1 MTAPDAELDTVDAE
15 LRQRVVDVM
24 STVLQRLLE
33 REAPV
38 TEDMHLAD
46 ELGLSSSLGLELL
59 LELEE
64 GLGIQ
69 IDVETMNPDELQT
82 VGELATFI
90 AGHSRPW

>member
-1 MTAPDAELDTVDAE
+1 MSAPEAQVDGE
-15 LRQRVVDVM
+15 LRQRVVETM
-24 STVLQRLLE
+24 SALLMRLLE
-33 REAPV
+33 RDQPV
-38 TEDMHLAD
+38 TEDMHLSD

-64 GLGIQ
+64 RLEIQ
-69 IDVETMNPDELQT
+69 IDVETMDPDELRT

>member
-1 MTAPDAELDTVDAE
+1 MAAPETEVDVE
-15 LRQRVVDVM
+15 LRTRVVEAA
-24 STVLQRLLE
+24 STLLVRLLE
-33 REAPV
+33 LEAAV
-38 TEDMHLAD
+38 TEDTNMAD

-64 GLGIQ
+64 QLGIQ

-82 VGELATFI
+82 VGELATYI